1 MNGLLI
7 AAVAIVLTVA
17 AVTLWLDDRARLP
30 SKHWLLTRGLREAPV
45 GA

>member
-17 AVTLWLDDRARLP
+17 AVTLWLDDRARLQ
-30 SKHWLLTRGLREAPV
+30 SKHWLLTRGFEKRP
-45 GA
+45 